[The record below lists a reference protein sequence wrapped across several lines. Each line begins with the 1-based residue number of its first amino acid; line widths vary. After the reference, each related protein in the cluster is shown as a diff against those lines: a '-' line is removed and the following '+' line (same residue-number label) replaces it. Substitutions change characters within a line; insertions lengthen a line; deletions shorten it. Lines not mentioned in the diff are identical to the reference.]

1 MLDNGK
7 ITYFKTQDEGQPLG
21 AIALR
26 NCAGVLEDPG
36 KKNCILIV
44 TQIRTYRVVTSSK
57 QETTEWIQAIK
68 DILAQL
74 PKPAEPAPAP
84 TPAPTPAVTASTQ
97 ATSHKSTSAEAAP
110 AQAPAA
116 PAVEA
121 QADPQ
126 ASALGVDFFSNEEKT
141 PIEEVEAVLIE
152 FLEHEFET
160 KLDASWN
167 DQTTHADLAKNLAIR
182 KIVTTIFETR
192 LAETAVKSMHEFFS
206 FFFYFNSPP
215 SLVDFKG
222 EPVPGM
228 YDAIKLRNIAAAIL
242 PGVAQQFFSLH
253 PTGLA
258 GFYAKLD
265 TDRRRNHRFEAWGEQ
280 GIRKTMEDRHLGVRY
295 VNEMLG
301 LNETKK
307 KKKKVFFF
315 SYFMSIGLPAVHLHL
330 RYL

>member
-1 MLDNGK
+1 VLDNGK

-192 LAETAVKSMHEFFS
+192 LAETAVKSMHEFF
-206 FFFYFNSPP
+206 
-215 SLVDFKG
+215 
-222 EPVPGM
+222 
-228 YDAIKLRNIAAAIL
+228 
-242 PGVAQQFFSLH
+242 
-253 PTGLA
+253 
-258 GFYAKLD
+258 
-265 TDRRRNHRFEAWGEQ
+265 
-280 GIRKTMEDRHLGVRY
+280 
-295 VNEMLG
+295 
-301 LNETKK
+301 
-307 KKKKVFFF
+307 FFF
-315 SYFMSIGLPAVHLHL
+315 SISTP
-330 RYL
+330 RPRW